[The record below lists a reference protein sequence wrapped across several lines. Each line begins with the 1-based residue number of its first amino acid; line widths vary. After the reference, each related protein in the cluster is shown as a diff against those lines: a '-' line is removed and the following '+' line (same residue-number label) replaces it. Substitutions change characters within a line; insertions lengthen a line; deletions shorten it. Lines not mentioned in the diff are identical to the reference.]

1 MKLRLGLS
9 IAGFVFLAN
18 FVCADEH
25 ASDVRSSQEATFT
38 TTEWL
43 PTDADSLAKDWQ
55 WIRPKPDGFRWVNQ
69 KPQIRSFPGN
79 VFGDSENE
87 FGITQNILKR
97 ELPEAAWQAT
107 LSATHH
113 PEKPGQQV
121 GLYLYLDEA
130 NHFKIIHEFLKP
142 LEGPGLVS
150 VLEIDNQPTVSELV
164 TCNRDSIDLR
174 LEKIGKLCRASY
186 RLPDTDSFTMLREIE
201 VPTVLDNA
209 AIAIVA
215 SGADREKE
223 AWVTIEKFELKFP

>member
-1 MKLRLGLS
+1 MKLRLGLL
-9 IAGFVFLAN
+9 ITGLVFVAEL
-18 FVCADEH
+18 VCADEREPDIH
-25 ASDVRSSQEATFT
+25 SAQDATFT
-38 TTEWL
+38 TTELL
-43 PTDADSLAKDWQ
+43 PTDAESLAEDWQ
-55 WIRPKPDGFRWVNQ
+55 WIRLSPGGFRWVNR
-69 KPQIRSFPGN
+69 KLQIRSLPGN

-87 FGITQNILKR
+87 FGITQNLLKR

-121 GLYLYLDEA
+121 GLYFYLDEA

-150 VLEIDNQPTVSELV
+150 VLEVDNQPSVSELIP
-164 TCNRDSIDLR
+164 CNLDSIDLR
-174 LEKIGKLCRASY
+174 LERTGNRCWASY
-186 RLPDTDSFTMLREIE
+186 RLSDKDSFTVLREIE
-201 VPTVLDNA
+201 VPKILDDA